1 MSEGL
6 EPAAYLS
13 LFGGNEQDP
22 GDSNSTE
29 GWWGNCGEPVPSRT
43 YRSETQFL
51 LRSLPSTPSSL
62 RRIEQAASRDL
73 QWMLDDGV
81 AKSISVSASIP
92 ALNRVLINVL
102 IVTLREQIQLTFGT
116 NDGVRPP
123 PLT

>member
-6 EPAAYLS
+6 ESAAFLS

-22 GDSNSTE
+22 GDANSTE
-29 GWWGNCGEPVPSRT
+29 QWWGNIGENTTSRR
-43 YRSETQFL
+43 YRSETQYL
-51 LRSLPSTPSSL
+51 LRSLPAVPSNL
-62 RRIEQAASRDL
+62 RRVEQAAARDL

-81 AKSISVSASIP
+81 AKSINVSASIP
-92 ALNRVLINVL
+92 ALNRILINVL